1 MNRTV
6 IRWGAVVLVLSLA
19 IGATWQ
25 ISERRARER
34 EISDT
39 LQPVAALLVENR
51 KIIHS
56 LQSEGYADSES
67 SILESYLARIRKDG
81 VPKYSAMKR
90 NIDTLVNNNTAIMA
104 LLSKYTAR
112 ARTSGFSA
120 GADRYRDYSS
130 ALRDRWQ
137 SVFEIF
143 MAGGNLPQA
152 GPTMPAGMEE
162 ALKKEMVE

>member
-51 KIIHS
+51 KTIQALVS
-56 LQSEGYADSES
+56 GGYTESES
-67 SILESYLARIRKDG
+67 PLLASYLADIRKDG
-81 VPKYSAMKR
+81 VPKHSAMKQK
-90 NIDTLVNNNTAIMA
+90 IDTLVNNNTVIVA
-104 LLSKYTAR
+104 LLSKYATR
-112 ARTSGFSA
+112 ARTPAFRA
-120 GADRYRDYSS
+120 AADQYRNY
-130 ALRDRWQ
+130 AIAIRDRWQ
-137 SVFEIF
+137 SLFEIF

-152 GPTMPAGMEE
+152 GPTIPAGMDD
-162 ALKKEMVE
+162 ALKKETAE